1 MKKIKNISL
10 LLLTMLITSSCGSL
24 RQIPGYDN
32 TLDKF
37 NTNLFYANVGEVQAA
52 DPHVISANGK
62 FYMYATNANSNGDC
76 SYLQVFS
83 SVNLTNWTNEGICYQ
98 PSLTNWAIDGLWAPE
113 VIEHDGTYYLY
124 YSGWDIKRGGH
135 QIGVATSSSP
145 VGPFVDYEGESSNGF
160 INPKDKSPLQMNFPT
175 IDASPFIDDNGDK
188 YLLITKDQVA
198 GTSSIYIAKMN
209 DDMATIDYSTLTM
222 LLTPSLEWEKKSV
235 TSFWNEA
242 PFMYKKDGIYYL
254 FYSTNYYMDR
264 YYAIGV
270 ATSTSPMGPFIKN
283 EEPVLMVQDYWDYIS
298 GTGHCSIFESVDKK
312 ETFIAYHSHI
322 DTTLGGGERK
332 INFDRIYFDNGKVR
346 VNGPSISPQI
356 LPSGSGEYSDITN
369 KAKIKVNGVHLPK
382 LQDNLINA
390 YEDKLNDE
398 VNLMMN
404 EVTLTIEFDKEE
416 IIRAIMIYDSS
427 NFDYALKKIDDIK
440 INNKHIKNIKMN
452 EKYYGDDDYLFK
464 IPISSFIYEFDELS
478 TNKIEIKLSSE
489 EIIYLNEIKVVG
501 K

>member
-1 MKKIKNISL
+1 MKKIKEISL
-10 LLLTMLITSSCGSL
+10 IMLLTLITSSCGGV

-32 TLDKF
+32 TGEEF
-37 NTNLFYANVGEVQAA
+37 NTNLFYANIGEVQAA
-52 DPHVISANGK
+52 DPHVIFAEDK
-62 FYMYATNANSNGDC
+62 YYMYATNANSNGDC

-113 VIEHDGTYYLY
+113 VIEHNGTNYLY

-145 VGPFVDYEGESSNGF
+145 KGPFVDYKGESANGY
-160 INPKDKSPLQMNFPT
+160 IDLNRSPFQMEFKT

-188 YLLITKDQVA
+188 YLLLTKDQVA
-198 GTSSIYIAKMN
+198 GTSSIYIAKLN
-209 DDMATIDYSTLTM
+209 DDMVSLDYSTLTM
-222 LLTPSLEWEKKSV
+222 LLTPSLDWEKKSV

-242 PFMYKKDGIYYL
+242 PFMYKKDDIYYL

-264 YYAIGV
+264 YYALGV
-270 ATSTSPMGPFIKN
+270 ATSTSPMGPFVKN
-283 EEPVLMVQDYWDYIS
+283 EEPLLMVRDYWDYIS
-298 GTGHCSIFESVDKK
+298 GTGHCSIFESKDKK

-332 INFDRIYFDNGKVR
+332 INFDRIYFDNRNVII
-346 VNGPSISPQI
+346 NGPSLSPQL
-356 LPSGSGEYSDITN
+356 LPSGSGEYSDITYRG
-369 KAKIKVNGVHLPK
+369 KVKLNGIHLPK

-390 YEDKLNDE
+390 YEDKLDDE

-404 EVTLTIEFDKEE
+404 KATLTIEFDKKEKV
-416 IIRAIMIYDSS
+416 RAIMIYDSS

-440 INNKHIKNIKMN
+440 INNKHIKNIEMN
-452 EKYYGDDDYLFK
+452 DKYYNDEDYLYK
-464 IPISSFIYEFDELS
+464 IPISAFIYEFDELE
-478 TNKIEIKLSSE
+478 TDRIEISLSSE
-489 EIIYLNEIKVVG
+489 EMIYLNEIKVVG